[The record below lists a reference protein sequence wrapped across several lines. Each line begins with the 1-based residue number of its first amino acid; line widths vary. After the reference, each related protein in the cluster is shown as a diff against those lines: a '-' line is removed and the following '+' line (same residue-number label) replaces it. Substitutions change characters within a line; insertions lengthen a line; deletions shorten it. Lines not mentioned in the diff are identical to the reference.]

1 MKKIFLTSGVILC
14 MACPAFATGF
24 DTSAI
29 ANGTAILNENEEQVG
44 TRIGGGCVQQNLGVY
59 SGSVT
64 LRAMWRE
71 AFNTIT
77 LDSNLTPDA
86 GGRSAA
92 PATLYA
98 SNGSLWQGQ
107 DQSGTLTGQVTSGQ
121 TPFTT
126 TPLGDLVDYT
136 LHYNDSDD
144 ENGFGS
150 TAATT
155 TTTTAAHR
163 GLLGFYYDDPNDD
176 PDEGPIEMI
185 TAGGLLTADGAAASS
200 NQTWT
205 ASWGSGTPTI
215 TANPTRDGYSFAGW
229 NLSRDGSGN
238 TPGAITA
245 DTDVYAQWT
254 PYTYTFTYD
263 CDDGDGGQGEPATGN
278 RTATFD
284 TTYNLL
290 SNSDATQCGK
300 AGYRF
305 TGWDCTA
312 GNTTIT
318 TDAAAGTGIAISG
331 STWTAMQN
339 NDTISCVAHYA
350 PNTVSLTW
358 DVDGSQTSGTCVYD
372 AAIDLPATPTKRGWD
387 FVGWE
392 VVTGAG
398 SGTQQD
404 DNLYNGD

>member
-29 ANGTAILNENEEQVG
+29 EEGTPILDGNNEQIG
-44 TRIGGGCVQQNLGVY
+44 TRIADGCVQPNLGVY

-64 LRAMWRE
+64 LRAMWR
-71 AFNTIT
+71 AAYNTIT

-92 PATLYA
+92 PSPLYA

-107 DQSGTLTGQVTSGQ
+107 DQSGTLTGQVSSGQ

-150 TAATT
+150 TVATT

-185 TAGGLLTADGAAASS
+185 TAGGLLTAEGAAVSS

-229 NLSRDGSGN
+229 NLSRDGTGSA
-238 TPGAITA
+238 PGAITA

-263 CDDGDGGQGEPATGN
+263 CDDDDGGQGTPATGN

-300 AGYRF
+300 AGYHF

-350 PNTVSLTW
+350 PNTVNLTW
-358 DVDGSQTSGTCVYD
+358 DVDGTTSNGTCVYD

-392 VVTGAG
+392 VVTSGA
-398 SGTQQD
+398 SED
-404 DNLYNGD
+404 SNLYNGE

>member
-1 MKKIFLTSGVILC
+1 

-29 ANGTAILNENEEQVG
+29 EEGTPILDGNNEQIG
-44 TRIGGGCVQQNLGVY
+44 TRIADGCVQPNLGVY

-64 LRAMWRE
+64 LRAMWRA

-86 GGRSAA
+86 GGTAAA
-92 PATLYA
+92 PSPLYA

-107 DQSGTLTGQVTSGQ
+107 DQSGTLTGQVSSGQ

-126 TPLGDLVDYT
+126 TPLGDLVNYT
-136 LHYNDSDD
+136 LHYNDSND

-150 TAATT
+150 TESTTPTAT
-155 TTTTAAHR
+155 ADHR
-163 GLLGFYYDDPNDD
+163 EFLGFFDTNDT
-176 PDEGPIEMI
+176 EMI
-185 TAGGLLTADGAAASS
+185 TAGGLLTAEGAAVSS

-229 NLSRDGSGN
+229 NLSRDGTGGA
-238 TPGAITA
+238 PGAITA

-263 CDDGDGGQGEPATGN
+263 CDDDDGGQGTPATGN
-278 RTATFD
+278 LTATFD

-300 AGYRF
+300 AGYHF
-305 TGWDCTA
+305 TGWDCSIGA
-312 GNTTIT
+312 TTI
-318 TDAAAGTGIAISG
+318 ASNSAAGTGIAISG

-339 NDTISCVAHYA
+339 GDTISCVAHYA
-350 PNTVSLTW
+350 PNTVNLTW
-358 DVDGSQTSGTCVYD
+358 DVDGTTSNGTCVYD